1 MATDLSNWEQSSNN
15 PNLYNRKSSVAV
27 DHEKRRK
34 SKRQSIRVQTN
45 VSNGDY
51 KVFATGEKTL
61 GLFGNKVGKDIEIYS
76 YDSVTNK
83 YTIANDTYMTDL
95 FLDRISIDTTT
106 KIPSVTRDKFFD
118 KFNSEI
124 RRDTYTIAESEADT
138 RVERRKLDR
147 LGDYE
152 GYKSVANQSQQPP
165 ETITRGAKKDKKTK
179 TKRGNSKSGP
189 RSSTKEQTKSTPNT
203 DILNPSSNEVFSLR
217 PTQLNTANE
226 ITSFDYMRYPEGRIP
241 NLGYDYIQITAYK
254 YVPVGLPETTVDE
267 SGNPTGNFFG
277 SGTSG
282 GGALRK
288 RESQLYK
295 NPGDVIQL
303 PMVGSIS
310 ETNAVNWTDDT
321 VNEINNIAAGIA
333 YNRLSNVAVDKAN
346 PLEAI
351 GGALMD
357 SIKSIQA
364 AAMSSDVKQAIAAYF
379 AGQAAGV
386 PNLLQ
391 RAEGKMINNNLEL
404 LFNGPSLRTF
414 NFAFNLRPRTKSEA
428 DLCRRIIRSLKKNSA
443 PGRSKDFL
451 FLTTPNIFRIQYIYN
466 SNSPD
471 LAENASVLT
480 GGQKEHPFMNK
491 LKPCAL
497 IGLNVNY
504 TPEGSYM
511 TYEDG
516 GSMTGYDLNLTF
528 KEIEPIYADDH
539 LSTPSESMGY

>member
-15 PNLYNRKSSVAV
+15 PNIYNRESSVAV

-76 YDSVTNK
+76 YNSVTNK

-106 KIPSVTRDKFFD
+106 RVPSITRDKFFD

-165 ETITRGAKKDKKTK
+165 ETITRGPKKDNKTK

-217 PTQLNTANE
+217 PTQLKTKSK
-226 ITSFDYMRYPEGRIP
+226 ITNFNYMRYPEGRIP
-241 NLGYDYIQITAYK
+241 NLGYDYIQITAYD
-254 YVPVGLPETTVDE
+254 YVPVGVPNKYAKTGQTVVREQGGERVEGPRLSAE
-267 SGNPTGNFFG
+267 S
-277 SGTSG
+277 
-282 GGALRK
+282 R
-288 RESQLYK
+288 LYT
-295 NPGDVIQL
+295 NPGDVIQF
-303 PMVGSIS
+303 PMTGNIS
-310 ETNAVNWTDDT
+310 ETSSVKWSPDT
-321 VNEINNIAAGIA
+321 INEIQNIAAGIA
-333 YNRLSNVAVDKAN
+333 YGNITAGTDPFTSTFNAFKEVLKNASDAIKEPEIRM
-346 PLEAI
+346 AI
-351 GGALMD
+351 G
-357 SIKSIQA
+357 
-364 AAMSSDVKQAIAAYF
+364 AYF
-379 AGQAAGV
+379 AGQAVGA
-386 PNLLQ
+386 NTLLQ
-391 RAEGKMINNNLEL
+391 RTSGKMINNNLEL
-404 LFNGPSLRTF
+404 LFNGPDLRSF
-414 NFAFNLRPRTKSEA
+414 NFTFNLRPRTKSEA
-428 DLCRRIIRSLKKNSA
+428 ELCRRIIRSLKKNSA
-443 PGRSKDFL
+443 PVRSPDFF
-451 FLTTPNIFRIQYIYN
+451 FLETPSIFRLQYIYN
-466 SNSPD
+466 QNTPD
-471 LAENASVLT
+471 MAESGEVLST
-480 GGQKEHPFMNK
+480 STQHPYLNK
-491 LKPCAL
+491 IKPCAL
-497 IGLNVNY
+497 TSVNVNY

-516 GSMTGYDLNLTF
+516 GSMTGYNLTLNF
-528 KEIEPIYADDH
+528 QEIEPIYRDDH
-539 LSTPSESMGY
+539 EAAGSENMGY

>member
-1 MATDLSNWEQSSNN
+1 MATDLSNWEQVTKN
-15 PNLYNRKSSVAV
+15 PNLYNKTTTVPI

-34 SKRQSIRVQTN
+34 SKRQEVRVQTN
-45 VSNGDY
+45 TRTGDY
-51 KVFATGEKTL
+51 TVFASGTKQL
-61 GLFGNKVGKDIEIYS
+61 GLFGNPVGQDIEIYS
-76 YDSVTNK
+76 YDAEKNK
-83 YTIANDTYMTDL
+83 YTVANDTYMTDL
-95 FLDRISIDTTT
+95 FLDRIEVDNVNPNRSRLI
-106 KIPSVTRDKFFD
+106 RDSFFD
-118 KFNSEI
+118 RFNSNI
-124 RRDTYTIAESEADT
+124 RLDTYNIAKSEADT
-138 RVERRKLDR
+138 DLEKRRLEN
-147 LGDYE
+147 LGNLK
-152 GYKSVANQSQQPP
+152 GYKSAANQSTTPP
-165 ETITRGAKKDKKTK
+165 QTITNSAK
-179 TKRGNSKSGP
+179 SSG
-189 RSSTKEQTKSTPNT
+189 SSTKKQKKSTPNT
-203 DILNPSSNEVFSLR
+203 DILNPSDNDVFSLG
-217 PTQLNTANE
+217 E
-226 ITSFDYMRYPEGRIP
+226 IELSYPDTVSNFEYMRYPEGRIP
-241 NLGYDYIQITAYK
+241 NLGYDYIQITSYE
-254 YVPVGLPETTVDE
+254 YVAVGLPESSD
-267 SGNPTGNFFG
+267 GNYFG
-277 SGTSG
+277 QGTSG

-333 YNRLSNVAVDKAN
+333 YNSLSDAAAGNAN
-346 PLEAI
+346 PLEAV

-357 SIKSIQA
+357 SIKTVQT
-364 AAMSSDVKQAIAAYF
+364 AAMSGEVKQAIAAYF
-379 AGQAAGV
+379 AGQASGV

-443 PGRSKDFL
+443 PGRSDDFL
-451 FLTTPNIFRIQYIYN
+451 FLTTPSIFRIQYIYN
-466 SNSPD
+466 SDSPD
-471 LAENASVLT
+471 LAESASVLT
-480 GGQKEHPFMNK
+480 GGQREHPFMNK

-528 KEIEPIYADDH
+528 KEIEPIYKDDH
-539 LSTPSESMGY
+539 EATPSESMGY

>member
-45 VSNGDY
+45 VSSGNY

-61 GLFGNKVGKDIEIYS
+61 GLFGNKVGNDIEIYS
-76 YDSVTNK
+76 YDSKTDK

-106 KIPSVTRDKFFD
+106 KVPSVTRDKFFD
-118 KFNSEI
+118 KFNLKI

-138 RVERRKLDR
+138 RIERRKLDR

-152 GYKSVANQSQQPP
+152 GYKSVANKSEQPP
-165 ETITRGAKKDKKTK
+165 ETITRGPKSD
-179 TKRGNSKSGP
+179 KRGKTSRNNRRDRNNSSSGP
-189 RSSTKEQTKSTPNT
+189 RSSTKEQTRSRPNT
-203 DILNPSSNEVFSLR
+203 DILNPSNNEVFSLR
-217 PTQLNTANE
+217 PTQLSTASNVTNFE
-226 ITSFDYMRYPEGRIP
+226 YMRYPEGRIP
-241 NLGYDYIQITAYK
+241 NLGYDYIQITSYK
-254 YVPVGLPETTVDE
+254 YEPVGLPAGYNQSRPNAE
-267 SGNPTGNFFG
+267 S
-277 SGTSG
+277 
-282 GGALRK
+282 R
-288 RESQLYK
+288 LYK
-295 NPGDVIQL
+295 DPGDVIQF
-303 PMVGSIS
+303 PMTGSLS

-321 VNEINNIAAGIA
+321 ISEIQNIAAGIA
-333 YNRLSNVAVDKAN
+333 MNRITAADDPFSAVGKAFMDVLKSGQEAFKDK
-346 PLEAI
+346 
-351 GGALMD
+351 D
-357 SIKSIQA
+357 IQR
-364 AAMSSDVKQAIAAYF
+364 AIAAYF

-386 PNLLQ
+386 PNIHQ
-391 RAEGKMINNNLEL
+391 RATGRMINNNLEL
-404 LFNGPSLRTF
+404 LFNGPSLRSF
-414 NFAFNLRPRTKSEA
+414 NFSFQLRPRTKSEA

-443 PGRSKDFL
+443 PGRSSDFM

-466 SNSPD
+466 SDSPD
-471 LAENASVLT
+471 LAENASVLST
-480 GGQKEHPFMNK
+480 STEHPFMNK
-491 LKPCAL
+491 IKPCAL
-497 IGLNVNY
+497 TSLNVNY

-539 LSTPSESMGY
+539 LSTPSQSMGY

>member
-45 VSNGDY
+45 VSSGNY

-61 GLFGNKVGKDIEIYS
+61 GLFGNKVGNDIEIYS
-76 YDSVTNK
+76 YDSKTDK

-106 KIPSVTRDKFFD
+106 KVPSVKRSKFFD
-118 KFNSEI
+118 KFNLKI

-138 RVERRKLDR
+138 RIEKRKLDI

-152 GYKSVANQSQQPP
+152 GYKSVANKSQQPP
-165 ETITRGAKKDKKTK
+165 ETITRGPKSNKREKTS
-179 TKRGNSKSGP
+179 RNNRRNINNSSSGP
-189 RSSTKEQTKSTPNT
+189 RSSTKEQTRSRPNT
-203 DILNPSSNEVFSLR
+203 DILNPSNNEVFTLR
-217 PTQLNTANE
+217 PTQLSTASNV
-226 ITSFDYMRYPEGRIP
+226 TSFEYMRYPEGRIP

-254 YVPVGLPETTVDE
+254 YEPVGLPAGYNQSRPNAE
-267 SGNPTGNFFG
+267 S
-277 SGTSG
+277 
-282 GGALRK
+282 R
-288 RESQLYK
+288 LYK
-295 NPGDVIQL
+295 DPGDVIQF
-303 PMVGSIS
+303 PMTGSLS

-321 VNEINNIAAGIA
+321 ISEIQNIAAGIA
-333 YNRLSNVAVDKAN
+333 MNRISEASDPFSAVGKAFMDVLKSGQEAFKDKN
-346 PLEAI
+346 
-351 GGALMD
+351 
-357 SIKSIQA
+357 IQT
-364 AAMSSDVKQAIAAYF
+364 AIAAYF

-386 PNLLQ
+386 PNIHQ
-391 RAEGKMINNNLEL
+391 RATGRMINNNLEL
-404 LFNGPSLRTF
+404 LFNGPSLRSF
-414 NFAFNLRPRTKSEA
+414 NFSFQLRPRTKSEA

-443 PGRSKDFL
+443 PGRSSDFM

-466 SNSPD
+466 SDSPD
-471 LAENASVLT
+471 LAESASVLST
-480 GGQKEHPFMNK
+480 STEHPFMNRI
-491 LKPCAL
+491 KPCAL
-497 IGLNVNY
+497 TSLNVNY

-539 LSTPSESMGY
+539 LSTPSQSMGY

>member
-76 YDSVTNK
+76 YDSKTNK

-106 KIPSVTRDKFFD
+106 KVPSVKRSKFFD
-118 KFNSEI
+118 RFNSKI

-138 RVERRKLDR
+138 SIERRKLDR
-147 LGDYE
+147 LGDYK

-217 PTQLNTANE
+217 PTQLNT
-226 ITSFDYMRYPEGRIP
+226 TSKTTSSEYMRYPEGRIP

-254 YVPVGLPETTVDE
+254 YEPVGVPKKYNDQTRKGAE
-267 SGNPTGNFFG
+267 S
-277 SGTSG
+277 
-282 GGALRK
+282 R
-288 RESQLYK
+288 LYK
-295 NPGDVIQL
+295 NPGDTIQF
-303 PMVGSIS
+303 PMIGSIS

-321 VNEINNIAAGIA
+321 VNEIYNIAAGIA
-333 YNRLSNVAVDKAN
+333 YQSINTSGN
-346 PLEAI
+346 PLEAL
-351 GGALMD
+351 GKAGAEV
-357 SIKSIQA
+357 I
-364 AAMSSDVKQAIAAYF
+364 SSVRDMVATEETKKAIVAYF
-379 AGQAAGV
+379 AGQAANV
-386 PNLLQ
+386 PNILQ

-404 LFNGPSLRTF
+404 LFNGPSLRSF
-414 NFAFNLRPRTKSEA
+414 NFSFQLRPRTKSEA
-428 DLCRRIIRSLKKNSA
+428 SLIRAIIRSLKKNSA
-443 PGRSKDFL
+443 PVRSPDFM
-451 FLTTPNIFRIQYIYN
+451 FLETPKIFRIQYIYN
-466 SNSPD
+466 TGERD
-471 LAENASVLT
+471 LADDAAALSNDT
-480 GGQKEHPFMNK
+480 EHPYMNK
-491 LKPCAL
+491 IKPCAL
-497 IGLNVNY
+497 TGLNVNY

-539 LSTPSESMGY
+539 ELTPAESMGY

>member
-45 VSNGDY
+45 VSSGNY

-61 GLFGNKVGKDIEIYS
+61 GLFGNKVGNDIEIYS
-76 YDSVTNK
+76 YDSKTDK

-106 KIPSVTRDKFFD
+106 KVPSVTRDKFFD
-118 KFNSEI
+118 KFNLKI

-138 RVERRKLDR
+138 RIERRKLDR

-152 GYKSVANQSQQPP
+152 GYKSVANKSEQPP
-165 ETITRGAKKDKKTK
+165 ETITRGPKSD
-179 TKRGNSKSGP
+179 KRGKTSRNNRRDRNNSSSGP
-189 RSSTKEQTKSTPNT
+189 RSSTKEQTRSRPNT
-203 DILNPSSNEVFSLR
+203 DILNPSNNEVFSLR
-217 PTQLNTANE
+217 PTQLSTASNVTNFE
-226 ITSFDYMRYPEGRIP
+226 YMRYPEGRIP

-254 YVPVGLPETTVDE
+254 YVPVGLPVGYNQSRPSAE
-267 SGNPTGNFFG
+267 S
-277 SGTSG
+277 
-282 GGALRK
+282 R
-288 RESQLYK
+288 LYK
-295 NPGDVIQL
+295 DPGDVIQF
-303 PMVGSIS
+303 PMTGSLS

-321 VNEINNIAAGIA
+321 VSEINNIAAGIA
-333 YNRLSNVAVDKAN
+333 LNSIKGGAN
-346 PLEAI
+346 PLDAIIKAAGEA
-351 GGALMD
+351 GS
-357 SIKSIQA
+357 SIREMVTGPNSEGI
-364 AAMSSDVKQAIAAYF
+364 KQAIAAYF
-379 AGQAAGV
+379 AGQAASV
-386 PNLLQ
+386 PNILQ
-391 RAEGKMINNNLEL
+391 RSEGKMINNNLEL
-404 LFNGPSLRTF
+404 LFNGPSLRSF
-414 NFAFNLRPRTKSEA
+414 NFSFQLRPRTKSEA

-443 PGRSKDFL
+443 PGRSPDFM

-466 SNSPD
+466 TDSPD
-471 LAENASVLT
+471 LAESASVLST
-480 GGQKEHPFMNK
+480 STEHPFMNK
-491 LKPCAL
+491 IKPCAL
-497 IGLNVNY
+497 TSLNVNY

-539 LSTPSESMGY
+539 LSTPSQSMGY